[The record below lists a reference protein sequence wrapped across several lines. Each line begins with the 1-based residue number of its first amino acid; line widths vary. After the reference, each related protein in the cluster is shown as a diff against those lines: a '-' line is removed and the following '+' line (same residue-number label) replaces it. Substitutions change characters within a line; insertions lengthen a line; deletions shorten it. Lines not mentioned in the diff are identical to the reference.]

1 MKIAI
6 PSKGPK
12 GLLEKIEEHFGR
24 AEYYTIIEVSDDKEI
39 TRVQVE
45 TTPFTSHSPGDIPN
59 WLKSLGVDLVI
70 ARGMGHRAVD
80 FFKQLGIQVVTR
92 ANGMIKDIVDAYL
105 KGTLVV
111 EEWKGKECGEGEC
124 DH

>member
-12 GLLEKIEEHFGR
+12 GLLEEVEEHFGR
-24 AEYYTIIEVSDDKEI
+24 AEYYTIVEVSDNKEI

-45 TTPFTSHSPGDIPN
+45 KTPFTSHGPGDIPN

-80 FFKQLGIQVVTR
+80 FFNQLGIQVVTG